1 VRATVP
7 PASLERDLQGPG
19 PGRAGFGGGMAW
31 APIAEMS
38 MLGADLC
45 DEALGRMTHSL
56 GRMQR
61 EASSQLGIGQRDD
74 QGGVERRFQVLR

>member
-7 PASLERDLQGPG
+7 PAPLEQDLQGPG
-19 PGRAGFGGGMAW
+19 PGRARFGCGMAW

-38 MLGADLC
+38 MLGADVC
-45 DEALGRMTHSL
+45 DEALGRDTHSL

-61 EASSQLGIGQRDD
+61 EASSQLAIRL
-74 QGGVERRFQVLR
+74 RRP